1 MSEFVSGLSSA
12 WAATSNIEIVAV
24 MFGLLYI
31 ILAARENSWCWP
43 AAFIGTGTSIYLFWD
58 GELLMESALNVY
70 YLAMAVFGWWQ
81 WQYGGKEDG
90 GGEKT
95 ILSIQSWPVKNHII
109 ALTLIAVLTLSSG
122 YLLNQNTSAALPY
135 LDSFTTWSAVI
146 TTWMVARKVL
156 ENWLYWIV
164 INSISIYLYIDRAFF
179 LYAVLFVLY
188 IIIAVFGYRQWRKS
202 LMLRKSHA
210 LSH

>member
-90 GGEKT
+90 GGEKKWLPT
-95 ILSIQSWPVKNHII
+95 EPKHERC
-109 ALTLIAVLTLSSG
+109 TAVSRFIHNMVCG
-122 YLLNQNTSAALPY
+122 YHH
-135 LDSFTTWSAVI
+135 LDG
-146 TTWMVARKVL
+146 
-156 ENWLYWIV
+156 
-164 INSISIYLYIDRAFF
+164 RA
-179 LYAVLFVLY
+179 
-188 IIIAVFGYRQWRKS
+188 
-202 LMLRKSHA
+202 
-210 LSH
+210 